1 MNIQRVGNNTTSHE
15 LHSSNNLTKNNK
27 LQVIYND
34 INSSNDYFFV
44 RQGIRA
50 LSRLSKLKDQVS
62 SCDVWEL
69 LENANIIPNNPRSMG
84 LVFKIAAK
92 NNMIER
98 TDNYRPSRRKQAN
111 QRPVR
116 IWRLV

>member
-1 MNIQRVGNNTTSHE
+1 MKIPGFGYNRPGHE
-15 LHSSNNLTKNNK
+15 LHSSNNLTQNNK

-50 LSRLSKLKDQVS
+50 LSRLSKLKDKVS

-69 LENANIIPNNPRSMG
+69 LENANITPNNPRSMG

-116 IWRLV
+116 IWRFV